1 MRLANQRLRLFPVSK
16 EAFMPPSSAPDVI
29 ETTLLRGQVKLLQPR
44 EGFHASMDTVLLA
57 AATRV
62 NGGQALLDVGC
73 GVGSAGL
80 CVALKNKNITLF
92 GIDIFEENV
101 KLARENAKLNG
112 VESKCI
118 FQFNSL
124 IEDIEFKDNYFDVV
138 ITNPPYQAGGKHT
151 PSPHAQ
157 KSLAHG
163 EEASDITLEK
173 WCKYLHKKLK
183 QGGLMTMVHRADRLD
198 EIIRALT
205 ARRWFGSLVVMPVH
219 SRAGDV
225 AKRVLVSAR
234 KERYA
239 PMVIKPALVMH
250 EADGSYT
257 KIAADILDGKTG
269 IDL

>member
-1 MRLANQRLRLFPVSK
+1 
-16 EAFMPPSSAPDVI
+16 MPPSSMPDVI

-57 AATRV
+57 AATHV
-62 NGGQALLDVGC
+62 NEGQTLLDVGC

-80 CVALKNKNITLF
+80 CVTLKNKNITLF
-92 GIDIFEENV
+92 GIDIFEENIV
-101 KLARENAKLNG
+101 LARENARING
-112 VESKCI
+112 VSDRVMFE
-118 FQFNSL
+118 FNSL
-124 IEDIEFKDNYFDVV
+124 QQDTVLKDNYFDVV
-138 ITNPPYQAGGKHT
+138 MTNPPYQSGGKHT

-163 EEASDITLEK
+163 EDGSDITLGE

-183 QGGLMTMVHRADRLD
+183 QGGKMVMVHRADRLD

-205 ARRWFGSLVVMPVH
+205 ERRWFGSLVVKPVH
-219 SRAGDV
+219 SRV
-225 AKRVLVSAR
+225 NEPAKRILISAR

-239 PMVIKPALVMH
+239 PIVIKPALVMH
-250 EADGSYT
+250 QADGSYT
-257 KIAADILDGKTG
+257 AEAAAILDGVAT

>member
-1 MRLANQRLRLFPVSK
+1 
-16 EAFMPPSSAPDVI
+16 MPPSSGPDVI

-57 AATRV
+57 AACPVRD
-62 NGGQALLDVGC
+62 GQRLLDVGC

-80 CVALKNKNITLF
+80 CVSLKKENISLF
-92 GIDIFEENV
+92 GIDIFNENIDI
-101 KLARENAKLNG
+101 ARQNAQLNG
-112 VESKCI
+112 LVQNCRFECS
-118 FQFNSL
+118 SL
-124 IEDIEFKDNYFDVV
+124 QQDTVFEDNYFDCV

-151 PSPHAQ
+151 PSPHGQ

-163 EEASDITLEK
+163 EDASGITLEN

-183 QGGLMTMVHRADRLD
+183 QGGYMVMVHRADRLD

-219 SRAGDV
+219 SRIGDP

-239 PMVIKPALVMH
+239 PIVIKPALVMH
-250 EADGSYT
+250 NADGSYT
-257 KIAADILDGKTG
+257 DEAAAILDGKAAIT
-269 IDL
+269 L